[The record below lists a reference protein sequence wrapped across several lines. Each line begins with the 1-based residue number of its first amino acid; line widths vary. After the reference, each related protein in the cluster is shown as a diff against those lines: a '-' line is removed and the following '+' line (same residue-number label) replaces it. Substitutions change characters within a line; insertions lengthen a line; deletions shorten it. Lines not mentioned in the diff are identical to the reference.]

1 MQQDFRQ
8 SGVLSAD
15 LYKVYVDPLLHR
27 LKHSGLGMKIGNIQ
41 CATLACADDIA
52 INSTNLEKAQILLN
66 IAYDYSC
73 KEHYKLQPQQSVVIY
88 MSSQKKRGK
97 STPIQLQLNG
107 TNLPNVE
114 KTAHLGIQRSKT
126 DKDSI
131 ENTANE
137 NITKARITA
146 YSLMSA
152 GFHGNN
158 GLGPSICIHIMKTYV
173 IPTLLYGVE
182 VITADKKNL
191 EKLEKFHKRMV
202 K

>member
-1 MQQDFRQ
+1 LDSDNSLHINASSAVKFNGLVSDIFEMQQDFRQ

-88 MSSQKKRGK
+88 M
-97 STPIQLQLNG
+97 
-107 TNLPNVE
+107 
-114 KTAHLGIQRSKT
+114 
-126 DKDSI
+126 
-131 ENTANE
+131 
-137 NITKARITA
+137 
-146 YSLMSA
+146 
-152 GFHGNN
+152 
-158 GLGPSICIHIMKTYV
+158 
-173 IPTLLYGVE
+173 
-182 VITADKKNL
+182 
-191 EKLEKFHKRMV
+191 
-202 K
+202 